1 VDRVFLTPKQPTSL
15 LYSDINLDRA
25 LSATIAAGSITYNS
39 SKTNYY
45 TNKTPK
51 LYAETL
57 SLDEAKTK
65 VSEWQSLILR
75 SLEPNI
81 FHEPRFI
88 FAATHLLSA
97 RKQPFFIFIWQN
109 NIDTNTPPY
118 LVGVFP
124 FQVSYL
130 NIAAPI
136 LRCWQ
141 NVNTA
146 LATPIVDATQADH
159 VIAALFDHVANT
171 RYKSILFPK
180 LVGTGLFSQALKR
193 VLSERQ
199 SQLSLVSQTSRAILS
214 CTNNGQSYIQSNWRN
229 KKLKELQR
237 QRRRLSEI
245 APISSKIIDT
255 LPEISQAIKRFL
267 TLESSG
273 WKGKNGT
280 ALTQKTMQYS
290 FATNM
295 MQSFTIDNK
304 IEIHELYCGEKLI
317 ASGILLKA
325 INMSYFW
332 KITHDETFAKFSPG
346 VLLTQDLTKHC
357 INQPNP
363 IDVDS
368 CAIAN
373 HPMINSLWVDKKSI
387 IDALVSTTSQN
398 QISFQFSY
406 IREKIKQKTYQGLR
420 ALYIKLKRAKNN

>member
-1 VDRVFLTPKQPTSL
+1 VDRVFLAPEKLTSL
-15 LYSDINLDRA
+15 RSSDLNLKRA
-25 LSATIAAGSITYNS
+25 TSASLLHGSNYICKPL
-39 SKTNYY
+39 KTTQN
-45 TNKTPK
+45 
-51 LYAETL
+51 LRIESL
-57 SLDEAKTK
+57 SLSEAKIK
-65 VSEWQSLILR
+65 LQDWDNIVSR
-75 SLEPNI
+75 CLEPNI

-88 FAATHLLSA
+88 IAATNDLA
-97 RKQPFFIFIWQN
+97 EAKQPFFIFIWQDN
-109 NIDTNTPPY
+109 HNTNLPPS
-118 LVGVFP
+118 LMGVFP
-124 FQVSYL
+124 FTVSQL
-130 NIAAPI
+130 NIFVPI
-136 LRCWQ
+136 LRSWQ

-146 LATPIVDATQADH
+146 LATPLIDKTYAEE
-159 VIAALFDHVANT
+159 VIYALFDYVENT
-171 RYKSILFPK
+171 HYKSLLFPK
-180 LVGTGLFSQALKR
+180 IVETGLFSQALKR
-193 VLSERQ
+193 VITIRKSKLLSIN
-199 SQLSLVSQTSRAILS
+199 TTNRAILTCVEAAQTCIKKNRS
-214 CTNNGQSYIQSNWRN
+214 I

-295 MQSFTIDNK
+295 MQSFTNDKK

-357 INQPNP
+357 LNQPNP

-373 HPMINSLWVDKKSI
+373 HPMINSLWVDKISI
-387 IDALVSTTSQN
+387 IDALVSTTSKN